1 MKRKKLSE
9 FPEIVLITSLDSLV
23 SSLKVGKMY
32 KVDWV
37 ATHPN
42 DGNHTFFLKGNG
54 TIETAISK
62 NQFEF
67 VEVKIEPKIV

>member
-9 FPEIVLITSLDSLV
+9 FPEIVLITALDNLV

-37 ATHPN
+37 ATHP
-42 DGNHTFFLKGNG
+42 DDQNHTFFLKGNG
-54 TIETAISK
+54 TETAISK

-67 VEVKIEPKIV
+67 IEIKIEDKIV